1 MYKEKARFIKTSPN
15 IDLTI
20 YMTKN
25 ATHINEEEKDQ

>member
-1 MYKEKARFIKTSPN
+1 MYDKENLQLMKTPN

-25 ATHINEEEKDQ
+25 ASQINEEEKD